1 MEKRLLMMINK
12 TIMGKASQAHR
23 FCVLAFRLALFMRI
37 SPTGC
42 FLCFFMAN
50 IAKWLSL
57 LFLCTKLI
65 LQSGEGFVY
74 NYDTRLKKEL
84 AGRLAKVRILHPL

>member
-37 SPTGC
+37 SPTGSC
-42 FLCFFMAN
+42 LCFVMVNMVKCNVMKKNVAVLEDTVEKLDQELVAN
-50 IAKWLSL
+50 VASR
-57 LFLCTKLI
+57 
-65 LQSGEGFVY
+65 G
-74 NYDTRLKKEL
+74 
-84 AGRLAKVRILHPL
+84 

>member
-37 SPTGC
+37 SPTGSC
-42 FLCFFMAN
+42 LCFVMVNMVKCNVMKKNVAV
-50 IAKWLSL
+50 LED
-57 LFLCTKLI
+57 TVEKLD
-65 LQSGEGFVY
+65 Q
-74 NYDTRLKKEL
+74 EL
-84 AGRLAKVRILHPL
+84 AANVASRG

>member
-37 SPTGC
+37 LLAGSC
-42 FLCFFMAN
+42 LCFVMVN
-50 IAKWLSL
+50 MVK
-57 LFLCTKLI
+57 
-65 LQSGEGFVY
+65 Y
-74 NYDTRLKKEL
+74 NVMKKNVAVLENTVEKHEQEL
-84 AGRLAKVRILHPL
+84 AANVASRG

>member
-37 SPTGC
+37 SPTGSC
-42 FLCFFMAN
+42 LCFVMAN

-57 LFLCTKLI
+57 LFLYPKQI

>member
-1 MEKRLLMMINK
+1 MMINK

-42 FLCFFMAN
+42 CLCFVMVNMVKCNVMKKNVAV
-50 IAKWLSL
+50 LED
-57 LFLCTKLI
+57 TVEKLE
-65 LQSGEGFVY
+65 Q
-74 NYDTRLKKEL
+74 EL
-84 AGRLAKVRILHPL
+84 AANVASRG